1 MSWNSEYPDRFP
13 AEVRQ
18 FMLAPGDTVR
28 GEYTI
33 IEPLCVNGTELCYHA
48 QQLSSG
54 IDCLLFELIP
64 LRWSTPDENG
74 RFMPY
79 HDEAAAQW
87 EIFRRS
93 ALSRLS
99 RLQDFANEAAVP
111 AVKDGFEEGGTIW
124 YVTRYEESVPLH
136 QLIQEK
142 QLEPKDAVRLMAPL
156 LDTLAGLH
164 DAEMY
169 HGAITDSTIRLVGE
183 EVQLRGWLSA
193 GSLAEACAQD
203 DVRAVSEILWK
214 MTTGSSCYQEDAAAA
229 LPAAMRT
236 AIYNGLN
243 DPEMTI
249 AKLWKQLHAKKPAKR
264 SEVQVMHSQRRSI
277 LARLFNPVVTAV
289 FCVCCLAAPVLL
301 WRMDVLAMV
310 TETPAEPMEDV
321 AYTLHENEMQ
331 MPELLYLDQAE
342 AQKLVEDMGLSV
354 ILATR
359 QDNPV
364 IPENQVLLQS
374 PDAGAVVKPGD
385 TVTLTVSDGW
395 ANFVPDLSGMP
406 QEQAKKT
413 LEELG
418 FTVQTEEKISPD
430 DAPGTVISQ
439 SVAPDTR
446 LERESSI
453 TLTVSLGRED
463 LDVTQLI
470 TVEDY
475 VGQDFER
482 VKAQLTEQ
490 FLYAVALET
499 VYDPNTAA
507 GTILKQDVQPGKQTA
522 QGSVIN
528 FTVSKGVET
537 VRVPDVVH
545 LNADS
550 AKQTLNAAN
559 LQCIICY
566 ISNAEWQMD
575 TVLTQNTE
583 AGSLVPVGS
592 QVWLEV
598 SIGTGSVVE
607 STGGWSGNPLPT
619 FSTEE
624 TTEETEEN
632 TEESDS
638 IQTTSSQ
645 YDSDETDDDE
655 SGYDSSDDEDEDED
669 EDEDDEEYLTAPPMP
684 YVDDEEY

>member
-1 MSWNSEYPDRFP
+1 MSWQSEYPDRFP
-13 AEVRQ
+13 AEVRK

-28 GEYTI
+28 GEYQI
-33 IEPLCVNGTELCYHA
+33 IEPLYVSGTELCYHA

-87 EIFRRS
+87 EVFRRS

-99 RLQDFANEAAVP
+99 RLQEFANEAAIP
-111 AVKDGFEEGGTIW
+111 AIKDGFEAGGTIW
-124 YVTRYEESVPLH
+124 YVTRYERSVPLH
-136 QLIQEK
+136 QIMPDAPMK
-142 QLEPKDAVRLMAPL
+142 SKDAVRLLAPL

-164 DAEMY
+164 DAGMY
-169 HGAITDSTIRLVGE
+169 HGAITDSAIRLVGN

-193 GSLAEACAQD
+193 GSLSEACELD
-203 DVRAVSEILWK
+203 DVRAVSCILWQL
-214 MTTGSSCYQEDAAAA
+214 TTGTSCYQEDTAAA
-229 LPAAMRT
+229 LPAAIRS
-236 AIYNGLN
+236 ALYNGLYAP
-243 DPEMTI
+243 DMTI
-249 AKLWKQLHAKKPAKR
+249 TKLWKQLHAKKPAKLA
-264 SEVQVMHSQRRSI
+264 EVPLMHSQRKSV
-277 LARLFNPVVTAV
+277 LAKIFSPVATAV
-289 FCVCCLAAPVLL
+289 FCACCLAAPLL
-301 WRMDVLAMV
+301 VWRMDALALV
-310 TETPAEPMEDV
+310 NETAIEPMEDV
-321 AYTLHENEMQ
+321 AYSLHENEMQ
-331 MPELLYLDQAE
+331 MPELLYLDQAQ

-354 ILATR
+354 ILAAR

-395 ANFVPDLSGMP
+395 TNFVPDLSGMP
-406 QEQAKKT
+406 LEQAKKT

-439 SVAPDTR
+439 SVPPDTK
-446 LERESSI
+446 LERESAV

-463 LDVTQLI
+463 LDVTQLV

-499 VYDPNTAA
+499 VYDPDTAA
-507 GTILKQDVQPGKQTA
+507 GTILKQDVEPGKQAA
-522 QGSVIN
+522 QGSVVN

-550 AKQTLNAAN
+550 ARQTLNAAN
-559 LQCIICY
+559 LQCVICY
-566 ISNAEWQMD
+566 VSNSEWEMD
-575 TVLTQNTE
+575 AVLTQNTA
-583 AGSLVPVGS
+583 AGSLVPIGS

-598 SIGTGSVVE
+598 SIGSGSVVE
-607 STGGWSGNPLPT
+607 STGGWSGNPLPEFNT
-619 FSTEE
+619 EATTEATEE
-624 TTEETEEN
+624 TTEST
-632 TEESDS
+632 DS
-638 IQTTSSQ
+638 TQAATTQ
-645 YDSDETDDDE
+645 YDSGEEEEDSDYDYESSYDE
-655 SGYDSSDDEDEDED
+655 YED
-669 EDEDDEEYLTAPPMP
+669 EDEDDDSYMTAPPMP
-684 YVDDEEY
+684 FEEYEDE